1 MLFET
6 KNLRVFIYKDM
17 IDMRCG
23 FEKLYYFTKE
33 IMKQDI
39 NQGHVYLF
47 FGKNRR
53 RIKGLFFDGT
63 GLVQISKRIER
74 GKFMSRLELGEITEI
89 TLLEFKQVFNGGL
102 IVRPKVERSFYTNK
116 SITQV
121 GLSLQAGF
129 NQSNLN
135 HAQY

>member
-6 KNLRVFIYKDM
+6 KNLRVFIYKEM

-23 FEKLYYFTKE
+23 FEKLHYFTKE

-74 GKFMSRLELGEITEI
+74 GKFMSRLELGEINEI
-89 TLLEFKQVFNGGL
+89 NLLEFKQVFNGGL

-121 GLSLQAGF
+121 GPSLQTGY

-135 HAQY
+135 HA

>member
-47 FGKNRR
+47 FSKNRR
-53 RIKGLFFDGT
+53 RLKGLFFDGT

-74 GKFMSRLELGEITEI
+74 GKFMSRLELGEINEI

-102 IVRPKVERSFYTNK
+102 IVRPKVERSFYTNR

-121 GLSLQAGF
+121 GPSLQAGF

-135 HAQY
+135 HAQS

>member
-6 KNLRVFIYKDM
+6 KNLRVFIYKEM
-17 IDMRCG
+17 IDMRSG
-23 FEKLYYFTKE
+23 FEKLHYFTRE

-53 RIKGLFFDGT
+53 RFKGLFFDGT

-74 GKFMSRLELGEITEI
+74 GKFMSRLELGEISEI

-116 SITQV
+116 SMTQV
-121 GLSLQAGF
+121 GPSLQAGF

-135 HAQY
+135 HAQS